1 MCYLSGIVCSM
12 CSFRVKYIEIVYILN
27 VLAIATIILLGSP
40 SEQTKNKRFQSHTMR
55 NELDERT

>member
-1 MCYLSGIVCSM
+1 M
-12 CSFRVKYIEIVYILN
+12 CSFRVKYIEIAYILN